1 MCLIGRVAGAVVK
14 QHASSHHPSHASS
27 PLSRRGM
34 EDPFLFQDDCLGVSN
49 LSLVNETM
57 LCFGYIRSS
66 KMIRQTNQSSIPR
79 LWAAQAAYHSLKP
92 VINDRPPMKRRRQV
106 RGRAQFDHHLQ
117 WSWNSHPEQLL
128 LSCFFLSSPNI
139 WCTRGPLID
148 FQSIGKDFWRCRST
162 SLRETIHPCVEGHI
176 SNLSMGSWKA
186 ALERDSVRGS
196 FRFDFGRFSQTTF

>member
-1 MCLIGRVAGAVVK
+1 MVFQEISTCVWSDVLLVPLW
-14 QHASSHHPSHASS
+14 SSIPDPITLLTQAAPSHE
-27 PLSRRGM
+27 GGWKT
-34 EDPFLFQDDCLGVSN
+34 PFFFRMTAWGCQISHGQWNNAVL
-49 LSLVNETM
+49 
-57 LCFGYIRSS
+57 
-66 KMIRQTNQSSIPR
+66 MIRQTNQSSIPR